1 MASKCSKNKPPC
13 KDCPKRKKKKSKIEA
28 GCCGQP
34 EKTAKIEIF
43 YAGFTAD
50 ISISGQRG

>member
-1 MASKCSKNKPPC
+1 MASKCCKSKPPC
-13 KDCPKRKKKKSKIEA
+13 KDCPKRKKQKSKIEA